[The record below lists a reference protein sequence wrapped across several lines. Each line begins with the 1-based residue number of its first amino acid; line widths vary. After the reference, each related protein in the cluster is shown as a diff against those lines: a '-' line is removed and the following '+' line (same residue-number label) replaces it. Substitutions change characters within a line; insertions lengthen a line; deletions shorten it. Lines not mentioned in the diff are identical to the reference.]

1 MTADSNPRQQPDRK
15 YAEDSPAGGR
25 ISRRALLLAG
35 GAYLGL
41 EAVRPRGWQLLA
53 APAPRTAGTLPP
65 ATPALGPPV
74 CVASSRTSYPPL
86 LERFIAKLDPA
97 ADVFPTE
104 QYVAEIEKVL
114 AGWSA
119 ALTRSAHDVEAIR
132 GNLAAGLAASP
143 LGPSATVLLRTTGPL
158 RIERR
163 SFAPPP
169 TTDREG
175 FLANWAAYV
184 LSFASLE
191 TVELEIYGI
200 RITAESP
207 LQVDTDVHFNL
218 VGTGKDETREQ
229 RVGTWMM

>member
-119 ALTRSAHDVEAIR
+119 ALMRSAHDVEGVR
-132 GNLAAGLAASP
+132 VGLAANIAASP
-143 LGPSATVLLRTTGPL
+143 LVPSATVPLRTASPL
-158 RIERR
+158 RVERR
-163 SFAPPP
+163 SFASAPLSGL
-169 TTDREG
+169 DG
-175 FLANWAAYV
+175 FLAGWTSYV
-184 LSFASLE
+184 ASFAALE

-200 RITAESP
+200 RIAAESP
-207 LQVDTDVHFNL
+207 LRVETDLHFDL
-218 VGTGKDETREQ
+218 VGTGKDGTREQ
-229 RVGTWMM
+229 